1 MEVKFYGLGLAMF
14 WGVSFEDN
22 EMKDSVKIYS

>member
-1 MEVKFYGLGLAMF
+1 MEVKFYGLGLVRISR
-14 WGVSFEDN
+14 VSFEDN